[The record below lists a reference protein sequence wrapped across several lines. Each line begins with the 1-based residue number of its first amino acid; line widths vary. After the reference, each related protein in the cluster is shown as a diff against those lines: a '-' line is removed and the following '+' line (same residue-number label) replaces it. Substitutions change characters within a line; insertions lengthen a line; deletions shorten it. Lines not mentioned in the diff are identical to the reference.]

1 MALGETRQEA
11 YRGDDV
17 ANRRRGVLRRKLGF
31 GARRLGEA
39 LLLQTE

>member
-31 GARRLGEA
+31 GVRGLDEA
-39 LLLQTE
+39 LLLKME

>member
-11 YRGDDV
+11 YRGDDA

-31 GARRLGEA
+31 GVRGLDEA
-39 LLLQTE
+39 LLLKME